1 MEAKKRR
8 FTLDKKMYLY
18 LFTMI
23 LFTVASVCLFSY
35 VINVSQ
41 IDGYFKQLTLDNAQ
55 NVASLIDA
63 DFYKELR
70 TIAESEEYQTI
81 RNQAEEADDDELVIR
96 YFQKLGIW
104 EKYQEERNRLIK
116 YIENMQYV
124 KYLYVVAWGD
134 KDDMLDMYLMD
145 ADDVP
150 IYETGYYEEREAEF
164 AGMDPAEDV
173 PPVISSGD
181 WGWLCSGYA
190 RVYDKDG
197 NLICHV
203 GCDVGMDDIVRER
216 RENLSYVIMSAV
228 FSMIIVLM
236 GTFLFVHKVVVQP
249 LKSITREMKKFSPSE
264 NASYEEAG
272 VINLE
277 LESNDEISDIYEE
290 IHSMQ
295 TRIVDYIQN
304 ITAIRRDKEKAEDDA
319 RNKEEMIGKIS
330 EDAYKDALT
339 GIGNKAAYVRRI
351 TELNDRLREESVDF
365 AIVMIDVNC
374 LKIIN
379 DHYGHTAGDTYLKG
393 ISRRICN
400 IYKHSPVFRIVGD
413 EFVVIL
419 TGEDYVN
426 RQEKLKNLREMFDQS
441 YHQTDVEPWQ
451 RFSAAAGMAERASQD
466 ETVELVFRRA
476 DQYMYEEKLKFKK
489 ENDLTM
495 EVR

>member
-8 FTLDKKMYLY
+8 FTLDKKMYLFI
-18 LFTMI
+18 FTMI
-23 LFTVASVCLFSY
+23 FFTVASVCLFSY

-41 IDGYFKQLTLDNAQ
+41 IDGYFKQLTLENAQ
-55 NVASLIDA
+55 NVASLVDA

-70 TIAESEEYQTI
+70 ALAETEDYQAI
-81 RNQAEEADDDELVIR
+81 RDQAEEADDEELVIN
-96 YFQKLGIW
+96 YLQEQGVW
-104 EKYQEERNRLIK
+104 DKYQEERNRLIK
-116 YIENMQYV
+116 YIENMQSV
-124 KYLYVVAWGD
+124 KYLYVIAWGD
-134 KDDMLDMYLMD
+134 KDAMLDMYLMD

-150 IYETGYYEEREAEF
+150 VYETGYYEEREEEF
-164 AGMDPAEDV
+164 AGMDPQEDI
-173 PPVISSGD
+173 PPVISNGD

-190 RVYDKDG
+190 RVYDDEG

-203 GCDVGMDDIVRER
+203 GCDVGMDDIIQER
-216 RENLSYVIMSAV
+216 RENLNYVIMSA
-228 FSMIIVLM
+228 FFCMIIVLM
-236 GTFLFVHKVVVQP
+236 GAFLFVNKAVVQP
-249 LKSITREMKKFSPSE
+249 LKSITKEMKKFSPTE
-264 NASYEEAG
+264 NAGYKDAG

-277 LESNDEISDIYEE
+277 LESNDEISDIYQE

-351 TELNDRLREESVDF
+351 TELNDKLRESAVDF
-365 AIVMIDVNC
+365 AVVMIDVNC

-379 DHYGHTAGDTYLKG
+379 DHYGHTAGDNYLKG
-393 ISRRICN
+393 ISHKICD
-400 IYKHSPVFRIVGD
+400 IYKHSPVFRIGGD

-419 TGEDYVN
+419 TGEDYEN